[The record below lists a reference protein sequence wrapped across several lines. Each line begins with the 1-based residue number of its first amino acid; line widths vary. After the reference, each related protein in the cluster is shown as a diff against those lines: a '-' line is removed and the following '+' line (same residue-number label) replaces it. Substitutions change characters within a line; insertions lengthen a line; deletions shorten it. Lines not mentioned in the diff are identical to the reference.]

1 MAFQDGA
8 AVGDVHHGLFC
19 RGKPALGEQI
29 QIDVGAC
36 RRKDVALCQL
46 ASITDQGTQEGKGVG
61 YVIAMQM
68 HRRHG
73 WLYRRLE
80 SNVT

>member
-1 MAFQDGA
+1 MAHPWAMCTTAFSVVESQLSRSRSQ
-8 AVGDVHHGLFC
+8 V
-19 RGKPALGEQI
+19 
-29 QIDVGAC
+29 DVGAC
-36 RRKDVALCQL
+36 CREDVALWQL
-46 ASITDQGTQEGKGVG
+46 ASITEQDTQEGKGVG

-73 WLYRRLE
+73 WLHLRLE